1 MTPAIPKVLLD
12 TALFS
17 ARMLALAVATSATA
31 FAYVDPGTGAMIIQ
45 MIGAAVAGA
54 LFYFRSAR
62 DWLASRFGRRRP
74 ADGSDEAPKP

>member
-1 MTPAIPKVLLD
+1 MTPAIQRSLFH

-17 ARMLALAVATSATA
+17 VRLLALAVATSVSAH
-31 FAYVDPGTGAMIIQ
+31 AYVDPGTGAMIIQ

-62 DWLASRFGRRRP
+62 DWLASKFGRRPP
-74 ADGSDEAPKP
+74 AGETDQAPKP

>member
-1 MTPAIPKVLLD
+1 MTPAIPVAVLHV
-12 TALFS
+12 ALFS
-17 ARMLALAVATSATA
+17 ARALALAVASIATA
-31 FAYVDPGTGAMIIQ
+31 HAYVDPGTGAMIIQ